1 MLRGLSSDAAGAR
14 WFVGGRRERRSQPPF
29 HVSCWS
35 GVTILLRP
43 QEEGLSTALALF
55 LTRQGCPATVV
66 GSETV
71 AVELPHTLH
80 AKQARME
87 VDLYVRLWQALH
99 GVRVEVVER

>member
-1 MLRGLSSDAAGAR
+1 MLRRLGSDAAGAR
-14 WFVGGRRERRSQPPF
+14 WFEGGRRDRRLQPPF
-29 HVSCWS
+29 YVSWS
-35 GVTILLRP
+35 GAVTILLRP

-80 AKQARME
+80 REQARME

-99 GVRVEVVER
+99 GVRVDVVER

>member
-1 MLRGLSSDAAGAR
+1 M
-14 WFVGGRRERRSQPPF
+14 RRELGGSLEGGAKGDRSRPSTF
-29 HVSCWS
+29 LGAAVT
-35 GVTILLRP
+35 VTILLRP

-71 AVELPHTLH
+71 AVELPHALH
-80 AKQARME
+80 AEQARME

-99 GVRVEVVER
+99 GVRVEFVGR

>member
-1 MLRGLSSDAAGAR
+1 M
-14 WFVGGRRERRSQPPF
+14 RRELGGQSEGGAKGDRSRPSTF
-29 HVSCWS
+29 L
-35 GVTILLRP
+35 GAAVTILLRP

-80 AKQARME
+80 REQARME

-99 GVRVEVVER
+99 GVRVEVVEG